1 MTFNPLGTPGAA
13 SSAKPV
19 RDRDAAPSARPPEAP
34 RLSAGTARGGVAKR
48 RLYRRLLA
56 DILLG
61 KLEPGRQLCMRELAR
76 DYATSTTSVRQV
88 LTELK
93 RDRLVVST
101 GSGYEVAPASQT
113 ELLEL
118 TQTAY
123 WLGEVGLRESIR
135 QGDRQWEEN
144 VLRTCRAVEL
154 AADPA
159 ASAERTPP
167 SWEQMLAFYDALVS
181 ACRSSILAEQWR
193 SLNERLLR
201 YRNLAAVATSRDH
214 QYRASAPPLRDAVLA
229 RNAELASELLLAHYR
244 VTEHGILAS
253 GILR

>member
-1 MTFNPLGTPGAA
+1 MTFNPLGTPDAV
-13 SSAKPV
+13 SSAKPI
-19 RDRDAAPSARPPEAP
+19 RDRDAVPSARGRSSAP
-34 RLSAGTARGGVAKR
+34 FCGHGARRRRETPAGSRS
-48 RLYRRLLA
+48 LA

-88 LTELK
+88 LTELT

-123 WLGEVGLRESIR
+123 WLGDVGLRESIR

-167 SWEQMLAFYDALVS
+167 SWVQMLAFYDGLVER
-181 ACRSSILAEQWR
+181 AARRSSR
-193 SLNERLLR
+193 S
-201 YRNLAAVATSRDH
+201 
-214 QYRASAPPLRDAVLA
+214 
-229 RNAELASELLLAHYR
+229 
-244 VTEHGILAS
+244 S
-253 GILR
+253 GVR